1 MAGSMIATSAG
12 KPRITHLASRVT
24 IQHAA
29 QHHSSSS
36 GSMRVGR
43 SQSAHQLAAKG
54 AAACIVSIRLVT
66 GLRTRELHAR
76 NFACGVLN
84 EQVGSCSN

>member
-1 MAGSMIATSAG
+1 M
-12 KPRITHLASRVT
+12 THLGSRVT

-43 SQSAHQLAAKG
+43 SQSTHQLAAKG
-54 AAACIVSIRLVT
+54 AAACMGSIRLVT
-66 GLRTRELHAR
+66 GLRTQELRAR
-76 NFACGVLN
+76 DLRVAC
-84 EQVGSCSN
+84 